1 MRTRFLLLWLLT
13 ATLSFTS
20 FSQTIQ
26 KQQSMKNSNTKIVL
40 FITGAYVSSTC
51 WDQWI
56 SYFESKGYTC
66 IAPAWPY
73 KNAPAS
79 VLRNHQPN
87 ADIASIRLTQ
97 LVDYYADIINKMP
110 EKPIVIG
117 HSMGGLITQLLMQ
130 RNLVACGAAIHSV
143 PTKGVNTFKWSALK
157 AGWRGLGYF
166 TSTRKAYLMSFKTW
180 QYAFTNGMS
189 LQDQQAAYDKYV
201 VPESK
206 LVCRDWM
213 TKVAKVDYNKPHA
226 PLLFISGST
235 DNIVPASFNYDNY
248 KKYKD
253 HNSVTDY
260 KEFPGR
266 NHFVLGQRTWKEDA
280 DYILDWVGKHTNSYV
295 TEKGVLE
302 IIE

>member
-1 MRTRFLLLWLLT
+1 
-13 ATLSFTS
+13 
-20 FSQTIQ
+20 
-26 KQQSMKNSNTKIVL
+26 
-40 FITGAYVSSTC
+40 
-51 WDQWI
+51 
-56 SYFESKGYTC
+56 
-66 IAPAWPY
+66 
-73 KNAPAS
+73 
-79 VLRNHQPN
+79 
-87 ADIASIRLTQ
+87 
-97 LVDYYADIINKMP
+97 
-110 EKPIVIG
+110 
-117 HSMGGLITQLLMQ
+117 
-130 RNLVACGAAIHSV
+130 
-143 PTKGVNTFKWSALK
+143 
-157 AGWRGLGYF
+157 
-166 TSTRKAYLMSFKTW
+166 
-180 QYAFTNGMS
+180 
-189 LQDQQAAYDKYV
+189 
-201 VPESK
+201 
-206 LVCRDWM
+206 M